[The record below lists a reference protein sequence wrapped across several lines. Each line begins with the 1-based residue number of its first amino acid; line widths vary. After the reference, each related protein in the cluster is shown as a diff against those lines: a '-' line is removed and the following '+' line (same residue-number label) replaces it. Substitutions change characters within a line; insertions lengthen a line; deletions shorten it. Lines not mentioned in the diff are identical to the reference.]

1 MADELCGCSQLWAQ
15 PSEWS
20 EVEDLQVHQVR
31 PHSDV
36 PDEPESA
43 RPVLDVVRERR
54 PPFSPEEVVNEFETS
69 VYQGNLA
76 TVHRLD

>member
-1 MADELCGCSQLWAQ
+1 M
-15 PSEWS
+15 
-20 EVEDLQVHQVR
+20 HQVR

-76 TVHRLD
+76 TVHRLESREKIDEFSLLSELAKGQHLLLG